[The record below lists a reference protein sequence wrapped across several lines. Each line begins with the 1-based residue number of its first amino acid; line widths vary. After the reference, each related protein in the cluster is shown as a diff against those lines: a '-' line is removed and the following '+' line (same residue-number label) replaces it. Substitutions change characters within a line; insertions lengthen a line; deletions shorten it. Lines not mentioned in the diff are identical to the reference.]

1 MQLTRHTDF
10 SLRVL
15 IYLSLNKTEELV
27 TINEI
32 SEHFEILKNNLTK
45 VVNNLAQ
52 KGYIQTVRGKNGG
65 LCLAKK
71 PAEIK
76 LGDVV
81 QSMEMNLEV
90 IDCSKPLCPLINNCK
105 LKCILNEA
113 KYSFLKTLNNYT
125 IEDLNIEPEIFKKL
139 LHFPAQ

>member
-15 IYLSLNKTEELV
+15 IYLSLNKKEELV

-32 SEHFEILKNNLTK
+32 SEHFEILKNHLTK
-45 VVNNLAQ
+45 VVHHLAQ
-52 KGYIQTVRGKNGG
+52 KGYVETIRGKNGG
-65 LCLAKK
+65 IRLAKN
-71 PAEIK
+71 PADIR

-81 QSMEMNLEV
+81 QAMEMNLDM

-105 LKCILNEA
+105 LKRILNEA
-113 KYSFLKTLNNYT
+113 KQSFLIILNNYT
-125 IEDLNIEPEIFKKL
+125 IEDLNTEPEIMKNL
-139 LHFPAQ
+139 LHFPV

>member
-32 SEHFEILKNNLTK
+32 SDHFEILKNHLTK
-45 VVNNLAQ
+45 VVNHLAQ
-52 KGYIQTVRGKNGG
+52 KGYVDTVRGKNGG
-65 LCLAKK
+65 LRLAKK
-71 PAEIK
+71 PTDIK

-81 QSMEMNLEV
+81 QSMEMNLDV
-90 IDCSKPLCPLINNCK
+90 VDCSKPLCPLINNCK
-105 LKCILNEA
+105 LKQILNEA
-113 KYSFLKTLNNYT
+113 KRSFLKTLNNYT
-125 IEDLNIEPEIFKKL
+125 IEDLNTEPEIIKNL
-139 LHFPAQ
+139 LHFSD

>member
-32 SEHFEILKNNLTK
+32 SDHFEILKNHLTK
-45 VVNNLAQ
+45 VVNHLAQ
-52 KGYIQTVRGKNGG
+52 KGYVKTIRGKNGG
-65 LCLAKK
+65 LRLAKK
-71 PAEIK
+71 PADIK

-81 QSMEMNLEV
+81 QSMEMNLDV
-90 IDCSKPLCPLINNCK
+90 VDCSKPLCPLINNCK
-105 LKCILNEA
+105 LKHILNEA
-113 KYSFLKTLNNYT
+113 KHSFLKTLNNYT
-125 IEDLNIEPEIFKKL
+125 VEDLNTEPEIIKSL
-139 LHFPAQ
+139 LHFSD

>member
-32 SEHFEILKNNLTK
+32 SDHFEILKNHLTK
-45 VVNNLAQ
+45 VVNHLAQ
-52 KGYIQTVRGKNGG
+52 KGYVETIRGKNGG
-65 LCLAKK
+65 LRLAKK
-71 PAEIK
+71 PADIK

-81 QSMEMNLEV
+81 QSMEMNLDV
-90 IDCSKPLCPLINNCK
+90 VDCSKPLCPLINNCK
-105 LKCILNEA
+105 LKHILNEA
-113 KYSFLKTLNNYT
+113 KHSFLKTLNNYT
-125 IEDLNIEPEIFKKL
+125 VEDLNTEPEIIKSL
-139 LHFPAQ
+139 LHFSD

>member
-15 IYLSLNKTEELV
+15 IYLSLNKSEKLV

-32 SEHFEILKNNLTK
+32 SEHFKIVKNHLTK
-45 VVNNLAQ
+45 VVNHLAQ
-52 KGYIQTVRGKNGG
+52 KGYVETIRGKNGG
-65 LCLAKK
+65 IRLAKQ

-81 QSMEMNLEV
+81 QAMEMNLEV
-90 IDCSKPLCPLINNCK
+90 VDCTKPLCPLINNCK
-105 LKCILNEA
+105 LKRVLNEA
-113 KYSFLKTLNNYT
+113 KKSFLSTLNNYS
-125 IEDLNIEPEIFKKL
+125 IKDLNNEPETMKNL
-139 LHFPAQ
+139 LHFPA

>member
-15 IYLSLNKTEELV
+15 IYLSLNKSEELV

-32 SEHFEILKNNLTK
+32 SEHFEILRNHLTK
-45 VVNNLAQ
+45 VVNHLAQ
-52 KGYIQTVRGKNGG
+52 KGYIETIRGKNGG
-65 LCLAKK
+65 LRLAKK
-71 PAEIK
+71 PADIK

-81 QSMEMNLEV
+81 RSMEMNLDV
-90 IDCSKPLCPLINNCK
+90 INCSKPLCPLINNCK

-113 KYSFLKTLNNYT
+113 KHSFLKTLNNYT
-125 IEDLNIEPEIFKKL
+125 IEDLNEEPETIKNL
-139 LHFPAQ
+139 LHFTD

>member
-15 IYLSLNKTEELV
+15 IYLSLNKSEQLV

-32 SEHFEILKNNLTK
+32 SEHFKIVKNHLTK
-45 VVNNLAQ
+45 VVNHLAQ
-52 KGYIQTVRGKNGG
+52 KGYIETVRGKNGG
-65 LCLAKK
+65 IRLAKK

-81 QSMEMNLEV
+81 QAMEMNLEV
-90 IDCSKPLCPLINNCK
+90 IDCTKPLCPLINNCK
-105 LKCILNEA
+105 LKRVLNEA
-113 KYSFLKTLNNYT
+113 KQSFLTTLNNYS
-125 IEDLNIEPEIFKKL
+125 IKDLNTEPEIMKNL
-139 LHFPAQ
+139 LHFPV

>member
-15 IYLSLNKTEELV
+15 IYLSLNKSEELI

-32 SEHFEILKNNLTK
+32 SEHFEILKNHLTK
-45 VVNNLAQ
+45 VVNHLAQ
-52 KGYIQTVRGKNGG
+52 KGYIETIRGKNGG
-65 LCLAKK
+65 LRLAKK

-81 QSMEMNLEV
+81 QSMEMNFDV
-90 IDCSKPLCPLINNCK
+90 VDCSKPLCPLINNCK
-105 LKCILNEA
+105 LKRILNEA
-113 KYSFLKTLNNYT
+113 KHSFLKTLNNYT
-125 IEDLNIEPEIFKKL
+125 VEDLNTEPEIIKNL
-139 LHFPAQ
+139 LHFSD

>member
-15 IYLSLNKTEELV
+15 IYLSLIKSDELI

-32 SEHFEILKNNLTK
+32 SEHFDILKNHLTK
-45 VVNNLAQ
+45 VVHHLAQ
-52 KGYIQTVRGKNGG
+52 KGYIQTIRGKNGG
-65 LCLAKK
+65 LRLAKK

-81 QSMEMNLEV
+81 QSMEMNLDV
-90 IDCSKPLCPLINNCK
+90 VNCAKPLCPLINNCK

-113 KYSFLKTLNNYT
+113 KLSFLKTLNKYT
-125 IEDLNIEPEIFKKL
+125 LEDLNAEPEIIKNL
-139 LHFPAQ
+139 LHFPK

>member
-15 IYLSLNKTEELV
+15 IYLSLNKSEQLV

-32 SEHFEILKNNLTK
+32 SEHFKILKNHLTK
-45 VVNNLAQ
+45 VVNHLAQ
-52 KGYIQTVRGKNGG
+52 KGYVETIRGKNGG
-65 LCLAKK
+65 IRLAKK

-81 QSMEMNLEV
+81 QAMEMNLEV
-90 IDCSKPLCPLINNCK
+90 VDCTKPLCPLINNCK
-105 LKCILNEA
+105 LKHVLNEA
-113 KYSFLKTLNNYT
+113 KQSFLSTLNNYS
-125 IEDLNIEPEIFKKL
+125 IKDLNTEPEIMKNL
-139 LHFPAQ
+139 LHFPV

>member
-15 IYLSLNKTEELV
+15 IYLSLNKKEKLV

-32 SEHFEILKNNLTK
+32 SEHFEILKNHLSK
-45 VVNNLAQ
+45 VVNHLAQ
-52 KGYIQTVRGKNGG
+52 KGYIETIRGKNGG
-65 LCLAKK
+65 IRLAKK

-81 QSMEMNLEV
+81 QAMEMNLDM

-105 LKCILNEA
+105 LKLILNEA
-113 KYSFLKTLNNYT
+113 KQSFLIILNNYS
-125 IEDLNIEPEIFKKL
+125 IEDLNTEPEIMKNL
-139 LHFPAQ
+139 LHFPA

>member
-15 IYLSLNKTEELV
+15 IYLSLNKTEDLV

-32 SEHFEILKNNLTK
+32 SDHFEIVKNHLTK

-52 KGYIQTVRGKNGG
+52 KGYIETVRGKNGG
-65 LCLAKK
+65 LRLAKK

-81 QSMEMNLEV
+81 QSMEINLEV

-105 LKCILNEA
+105 LKRILNEA
-113 KYSFLKTLNNYT
+113 KHSFLKTLNNYT
-125 IEDLNIEPEIFKKL
+125 IEDLNIEPEIFKNL
-139 LHFPAQ
+139 LHFST